1 MYSRKRMTALAAA
14 GMSGVL
20 LLTACGG
27 GGEDLTGGS
36 DEGQNGGSGTG
47 DDLQD
52 VNIALIAWEE
62 AIAVTHMWE
71 VVLEEKGYNVEVT
84 DVDVAPMYQGAAN
97 GDVDLF
103 LDTWLPN
110 THEQYWEDYGDQLE
124 DLGSWY
130 DNAILTLTV
139 PAYME
144 DVNSIPDLL
153 DHVDELDG
161 RIVGIDPGAGL
172 TDTTQNDAMP
182 GYGLNEDFELVTS
195 SGAAMLAELDSAIAD
210 EEPIVVTLWRPHPA
224 YAKHDLKD
232 LEDPEGLMGDAETI
246 HAVGRDGFGGDY
258 PQLSGWLEDWSM
270 NDDELASLE
279 ALTVGDDVEDP
290 EAGAREWLSE
300 NPEFLERTLGEDAEG
315 LDF

>member
-1 MYSRKRMTALAAA
+1 MYSRKRMMALAAA

-27 GGEDLTGGS
+27 NGEDLTGGS
-36 DEGQNGGSGTG
+36 GEDQNGGSGTG

-71 VVLEEKGYNVEVT
+71 AILDEKGYNVEVT

-103 LDTWLPN
+103 LDTWLPA
-110 THEQYWEDYGDQLE
+110 THQQYWDDYGDQLE

-139 PAYME
+139 PEYME

-153 DHVDELDG
+153 DHADELDN

-172 TDTTQNDAMP
+172 TDTTQNSAMP
-182 GYGLNEDFELVTS
+182 GYGLDDEFELVTS

-246 HAVGRDGFGGDY
+246 HAVGRDGFANDY
-258 PQLSGWLEDWSM
+258 PQLASWLEGWDMS
-270 NDDELASLE
+270 DDELATLE
-279 ALTVGDDVEDP
+279 ALTVGDDVDDP
-290 EAGAREWLSE
+290 DAGAREWLAD
-300 NPEFLERTLGEDAEG
+300 NPEFLERTLGDDAEG
-315 LDF
+315 LNF